1 MEKNVVI
8 HKFRDIL
15 EHDMDMLILEEFAC
29 STEFS
34 KIFLNKVNIS
44 DAKVL
49 STWQSKT
56 DSELGESD
64 MTVVLENDDRKF
76 ALLIEDKID
85 AIIFSPCDLFI
96 LKTLSFNPW
105 LAINDIFSIES

>member
-1 MEKNVVI
+1 ME

-29 STEFS
+29 SNEFA
-34 KIFLNKVNIS
+34 KIFLNKIGVS
-44 DAKVL
+44 GAKL
-49 STWQSKT
+49 LLTWQSKT

-64 MTVVLENDDRKF
+64 ITVVFKHGDKKI

-85 AIIFSPCDLFI
+85 AIAMP
-96 LKTLSFNPW
+96 
-105 LAINDIFSIES
+105 